1 MRRHMLKRASLLI
14 AAAMLAVAAGGCGS
28 GKTDEGEV
36 SKAVPATQTPVATPT
51 PTEEDLEMEREY
63 NEALRLNGNSKNYNF
78 SDIQKLE
85 GNPMEG
91 KTLCVLG
98 SSVAYGASS
107 NGDAVGEY
115 FEKRFGCKLVKEAVS
130 GTTLANLD
138 DSSYVARLLNNV
150 TEEKVD
156 LFICQLSTN
165 DATKNLKLGE
175 ISEGKNLS
183 DFDQKTVIGAM
194 EYIIRYA
201 QTTWNC
207 PVAFFTGSYYKSE
220 NYGKMVEALKAL
232 SDKWGICVL
241 NLYDDPEF
249 NDLTEEERSIYMSDD
264 IHPKRAG
271 YRDWWGPELERQL
284 LDYLKENTK

>member
-1 MRRHMLKRASLLI
+1 MRGHMLKRTSLVLM
-14 AAAMLAVAAGGCGS
+14 AAMLTIAAGCGS
-28 GKTDEGEV
+28 KATDEKEDGEKV
-36 SKAVPATQTPVATPT
+36 QETAAPVASPT

-78 SDIQKLE
+78 TEIQKLE

-165 DATKNLKLGE
+165 DATKNIKLGE

-220 NYGKMVEALKAL
+220 NYGKMVEALKKL

-241 NLYDDPEF
+241 NLYDDPDF
-249 NDLTEEERSIYMSDD
+249 NNLTEEERSIYMSDD

-284 LDYLKENTK
+284 LDFMEKNTQ

>member
-1 MRRHMLKRASLLI
+1 MRGHMLKRTSLVLM
-14 AAAMLAVAAGGCGS
+14 AAMLTIAAGCGS
-28 GKTDEGEV
+28 KATDETEGGEKV
-36 SKAVPATQTPVATPT
+36 QETAAPVASPT

-78 SDIQKLE
+78 TEIQKLE

-130 GTTLANLD
+130 GTTLADLD
-138 DSSYVARLLNNV
+138 DSSYVSRLLNNV

-165 DATKNLKLGE
+165 DATKNIKLGE
-175 ISEGKNLS
+175 ISEGRNLS
-183 DFDQKTVIGAM
+183 DFDRKTVIGAM

-220 NYGKMVEALKAL
+220 NYGKMVEALKKL

-241 NLYDDPEF
+241 NLYDDPDF

-284 LDYLKENTK
+284 LDFMEKNKQ

>member
-1 MRRHMLKRASLLI
+1 MRGHMLKRTSLVLM
-14 AAAMLAVAAGGCGS
+14 AAMLTIAGGCGS
-28 GKTDEGEV
+28 KATDEPEGGEKV
-36 SKAVPATQTPVATPT
+36 QETAAPVASPT

-165 DATKNLKLGE
+165 DATKNIKLGE

-220 NYGKMVEALKAL
+220 NYGKMVEALKKL

-241 NLYDDPEF
+241 NLYDDPDF

-284 LDYLKENTK
+284 LVFMEKNAQ

>member
-1 MRRHMLKRASLLI
+1 
-14 AAAMLAVAAGGCGS
+14 
-28 GKTDEGEV
+28 
-36 SKAVPATQTPVATPT
+36 
-51 PTEEDLEMEREY
+51 MEREY

-107 NGDAVGEY
+107 SGDAVGEY

-130 GTTLANLD
+130 GTTLADLD
-138 DSSYVARLLNNV
+138 DSSYVSRLLNNV

-165 DATKNLKLGE
+165 DATKNIKLGE
-175 ISEGKNLS
+175 ISEGKNFS
-183 DFDQKTVIGAM
+183 DFDKKTVIGAM

-207 PVAFFTGSYYKSE
+207 PVAFFTGSYYNSD
-220 NYGKMVEALKAL
+220 NYAKMVEALKAL
-232 SDKWGICVL
+232 SEKWDICVL

-284 LDYLKENTK
+284 LVFMEKNTQ